1 MDLYSLK
8 PTLLGIVIGLTL
20 IGSSLILE
28 MLTRN
33 WKLRMILTEKCKIWS
48 TKKYVIIFGRL
59 CLAALKHIQSVLSLI
74 FIFFIHFAI
83 MMSLFGIIISASTSV
98 KEEDIANTN
107 LEQVVIGMLVLLI
120 FGFLNLGIN
129 YIGMKFYLKALKT
142 YGYSII
148 MLFNIFHTQRY
159 RKYSDKWWEQKVL

>member
-28 MLTRN
+28 IITRN
-33 WKLRMILTEKCKIWS
+33 WKLRMILTEKCKMYIK
-48 TKKYVIIFGRL
+48 KKYVIIFGRL

-83 MMSLFGIIISASTSV
+83 MLSLLGIIISASTSV
-98 KEEDIANTN
+98 NEEDIANTN
-107 LEQVVIGMLVLLI
+107 LEQAIIGMLVLLV
-120 FGFLNLGIN
+120 FGFLNLSIN
-129 YIGMKFYLKALKT
+129 YIGMKFYLKALKA

-148 MLFNIFHTQRY
+148 MLFNVFNTQRY
-159 RKYSDKWWEQKVL
+159 RKYSDKWWTQTLL